1 MPGSRPRPIYQV
13 AETGAGKEMKRN
25 REEKKQSENT
35 TSNCLER
42 AEVGGCDSN
51 PGKKLLSVP
60 LTFSEVKIASFSG
73 KNKTQPPHQFWPCL
87 KLLLRK
93 PRCER
98 KTVKESLSRNS
109 WAVLS
114 RLQILTVHLSSKYA
128 RRRGILR
135 DQDARLSFSLNA
147 EFNALQNE

>member
-60 LTFSEVKIASFSG
+60 LTFRKS
-73 KNKTQPPHQFWPCL
+73 
-87 KLLLRK
+87 KLLLFRAKRK
-93 PRCER
+93 H
-98 KTVKESLSRNS
+98 SLHSNCGR
-109 WAVLS
+109 V
-114 RLQILTVHLSSKYA
+114 
-128 RRRGILR
+128 
-135 DQDARLSFSLNA
+135 
-147 EFNALQNE
+147 

>member
-1 MPGSRPRPIYQV
+1 MFGLVRRRTSTAGADTTPARSRQNAWPPSAPINQAWETAARKEAASSWPPPAPIYR
-13 AETGAGKEMKRN
+13 APETGAGKETKRN

-73 KNKTQPPHQFWPCL
+73 QNTTQPPHQCWPCL

-98 KTVKESLSRNS
+98 KMVKESLSRNS
-109 WAVLS
+109 
-114 RLQILTVHLSSKYA
+114 
-128 RRRGILR
+128 
-135 DQDARLSFSLNA
+135 
-147 EFNALQNE
+147 

>member
-1 MPGSRPRPIYQV
+1 MPGSRPHPIYQV

-73 KNKTQPPHQFWPCL
+73 QNKTQPPHQFWPCL

-109 WAVLS
+109 
-114 RLQILTVHLSSKYA
+114 
-128 RRRGILR
+128 
-135 DQDARLSFSLNA
+135 
-147 EFNALQNE
+147 